1 MVTGKPVYRFHT
13 GNRFSEHMAGYRID
27 HTSRR
32 QDPGN
37 ADADASR
44 VGSARRFLAIPASS
58 ATSEHLFWRMV
69 DCRLVSFTSAAPIH
83 GQSCIPEWKY
93 VTE

>member
-1 MVTGKPVYRFHT
+1 MVTGKPVYRFLT
-13 GNRFSEHMAGYRID
+13 GNRFSERMAGYRIY

-32 QDPGN
+32 QDPVN
-37 ADADASR
+37 ADASASR
-44 VGSARRFLAIPASS
+44 VVSAVARRFLAIPASS

-83 GQSCIPEWKY
+83 GQSCIPEWK
-93 VTE
+93 

>member
-1 MVTGKPVYRFHT
+1 
-13 GNRFSEHMAGYRID
+13 MAGYRIY

-44 VGSARRFLAIPASS
+44 VVSAVARRFLAIPASS
-58 ATSEHLFWRMV
+58 ATSEHLFWRLV
-69 DCRLVSFTSAAPIH
+69 GCRLALKGYKA
-83 GQSCIPEWKY
+83 C
-93 VTE
+93 VTAEGIISNTLCN

>member
-1 MVTGKPVYRFHT
+1 MVTGKPVYRFPT
-13 GNRFSEHMAGYRID
+13 GNRFSEHMAGYRIY

-44 VGSARRFLAIPASS
+44 VVSAVARCFLAIPASS
-58 ATSEHLFWRMV
+58 STSEHLFWRMV
-69 DCRLVSFTSAAPIH
+69 GCRLASFTSAAPIH
-83 GQSCIPEWKY
+83 GQSCIPEWK
-93 VTE
+93 